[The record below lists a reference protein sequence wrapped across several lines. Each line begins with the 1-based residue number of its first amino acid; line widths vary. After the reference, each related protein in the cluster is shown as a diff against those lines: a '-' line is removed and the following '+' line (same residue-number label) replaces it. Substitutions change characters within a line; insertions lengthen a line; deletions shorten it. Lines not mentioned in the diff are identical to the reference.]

1 MKTNRIVWLVL
12 AISIAAPLA
21 AHIGSPDV
29 FFQGDA
35 GPYHL
40 VVSIRTPQMIP
51 GVAEIQIRSSAPG
64 VRQIKIVP
72 LYIVGEG
79 SKYPPPPD
87 VLLPSKDDLQFFS
100 GKLWLMA
107 SGSWQVRIEA
117 DGDAGSGTIAVPVP
131 AAARNTMPMQKSLG
145 ALLAG
150 LMVLLVAGIVSI
162 VGAARREG
170 QLEPDQQAGPAQKR
184 AARLVMAGAFLI
196 VAAVLAGGAFW
207 WKSAAATLSGRMI
220 YKAPELFVSVVPGDQ
235 MILHIGDSKW
245 HTRRPETV
253 ATPLMPDHGHLM
265 HLFLIRT
272 PQLDLFYHLHPVPDK
287 GGVFLDDL
295 PPIAAGHYRVFADI
309 VRVSGFPDTL
319 TAEIDIPETAGKPLS
334 GDDSTV
340 TTAPISSDSQ
350 NAKDANASLISSLS
364 DGTRMIWE
372 RAPGPLPA
380 NQLLWFKFR
389 VEDPKGKPVKSLEPY
404 MGMAGHAE
412 FVRSDLSVF
421 AHVHPDGSVPMA
433 AVQLADATLPAK
445 LGAAEAS
452 NSPAKPEMNMPGMA
466 MGPIGP
472 EVSFPYG
479 FPKPGV
485 YRIFVQVKYNGRV
498 ETGVFDAEVKSEYR
512 VPSPM
517 IRSASRDNRL
527 APGVPVTPMAPK
539 FWG

>member
-1 MKTNRIVWLVL
+1 MKTIHIVWLVL
-12 AISIAAPLA
+12 AILIAGPLA

-64 VRQIKIVP
+64 VKQVKIVP

-87 VLLPSKDDLQFFS
+87 VLLPSKDDPQFFS

-107 SGSWQVRIEA
+107 SGSWQVRVEA

-131 AAARNTMPMQKSLG
+131 AAARSTMPMQKSLG

-162 VGAARREG
+162 LGAARREG
-170 QLEPDQQAGPAQKR
+170 QLEPGQQAGPTQKR
-184 AARLVMAGAFLI
+184 AARFVMAVALLI

-207 WKSAAATLSGRMI
+207 WKTAAANLSNRMI
-220 YKAPELFVSVVPGDQ
+220 YTAPDLFVSLVPGDQ
-235 MILHIGDSKW
+235 MLLRIGDSKW
-245 HTRRPETV
+245 HTRRPDTV

-272 PQLDLFYHLHPVPDK
+272 PQMDRFYHLHPVPDK
-287 GGVFLDDL
+287 DGAFLDNL
-295 PPIAAGHYRVFADI
+295 PPVAAGHYQVFADI

-319 TAEIDIPETAGKPLS
+319 SAQIDIPETAGKPLS
-334 GDDSTV
+334 GDDST
-340 TTAPISSDSQ
+340 ASAPPISADSQ
-350 NAKDANASLISSLS
+350 NAKDASGGNAKDAKGTKDAEASLISSLP

-372 RAPGPLPA
+372 RAPDPLPA
-380 NQLLWFKFR
+380 NQLLWFRFR
-389 VEDPKGKPVKSLEPY
+389 FEDATGKPVANLEPY

-433 AVQLADATLPAK
+433 AVQLADATLAKNSAIPAS
-445 LGAAEAS
+445 S
-452 NSPAKPEMNMPGMA
+452 NPPATTEMNMPGMA
-466 MGPIGP
+466 TGPIGP
-472 EVSFPYG
+472 EVNFPYG
-479 FPKPGV
+479 FPKPGL
-485 YRIFVQVKYNGRV
+485 YRIFVQVKYNGQV
-498 ETGVFDAEVKSEYR
+498 ETGVFDAQVK
-512 VPSPM
+512 
-517 IRSASRDNRL
+517 
-527 APGVPVTPMAPK
+527 
-539 FWG
+539 

>member
-1 MKTNRIVWLVL
+1 MKTNRTVWLAV
-12 AISIAAPLA
+12 AILIAAPLA
-21 AHIGSPDV
+21 AHVGSPDV

-35 GPYHL
+35 GPYQL

-64 VRQIKIVP
+64 VRQVKIVP

-87 VLLPSKDDLQFFS
+87 VLLPSKDDPQFFS

-170 QLEPDQQAGPAQKR
+170 QLEPGQQAGAAQKR
-184 AARLVMAGAFLI
+184 AARIVMAGAFLI
-196 VAAVLAGGAFW
+196 VAALLAGGAFW
-207 WKSAAATLSGRMI
+207 WKSAAATLSDRMI
-220 YKAPELFVSVVPGDQ
+220 YKAPELFVSLVPSDQ

-272 PQLDLFYHLHPVPDK
+272 PQLDRFCHLHPVPDK

-295 PPIAAGHYRVFADI
+295 PPIAAGHYQVFADI

-319 TAEIDIPETAGKPLS
+319 TAEVDIPETVGKPLS
-334 GDDSTV
+334 GDDSTAAA
-340 TTAPISSDSQ
+340 APIPAGSQ
-350 NAKDANASLISSLS
+350 NAKDANASLISLLS
-364 DGTRMIWE
+364 DGMRMIWE

-389 VEDPKGKPVKSLEPY
+389 VEDAKGKPVKSLEPY

-433 AVQLADATLPAK
+433 AVQLADATLPAR
-445 LGAAEAS
+445 LGAGAGSNAS
-452 NSPAKPEMNMPGMA
+452 VKPEMIMPGMA

-498 ETGVFDAEVKSEYR
+498 ETGVFDAEVK
-512 VPSPM
+512 
-517 IRSASRDNRL
+517 
-527 APGVPVTPMAPK
+527 
-539 FWG
+539 

>member
-1 MKTNRIVWLVL
+1 MKTNRIAWLVL

-29 FFQGDA
+29 FLQGDA

-51 GVAEIQIRSSAPG
+51 GIAEIQIRSSTPG
-64 VRQIKIVP
+64 VKQIKIVP

-87 VLLPSKDDLQFFS
+87 VLLPSKDDPQFFS

-107 SGSWQVRIEA
+107 SGSWQVRVEA

-131 AAARNTMPMQKSLG
+131 AAARSTMPMQKSLG

-170 QLEPDQQAGPAQKR
+170 QLEPGQQPGPAQKR
-184 AARLVMAGAFLI
+184 AARLVMTGAFLV
-196 VAAVLAGGAFW
+196 VATVLAGSAFW
-207 WKSAAATLSGRMI
+207 WKTAAANLSNRMI
-220 YKAPELFVSVVPGDQ
+220 YTAPDLFVSLVPGDQ
-235 MILHIGDSKW
+235 MLLRIGDSEW
-245 HTRRPETV
+245 HTRRPDTV
-253 ATPLMPDHGHLM
+253 STPLMPDHGHLM

-272 PQLDLFYHLHPVPDK
+272 PQMDRFYHLHPVPDK

-295 PPIAAGHYRVFADI
+295 PPIAAGHYQVFADI
-309 VRVSGFPDTL
+309 VRISGFPDTL
-319 TAEIDIPETAGKPLS
+319 SAQIDISETAGKPLS
-334 GDDSTV
+334 GDDSTASAV
-340 TTAPISSDSQ
+340 PISADSQ
-350 NAKDANASLISSLS
+350 NAIDTKDAQDKNEAQASLISSLP
-364 DGTRMIWE
+364 DGTRMVWE

-380 NQLLWFKFR
+380 SRLLWFKFR
-389 VEDPKGKPVKSLEPY
+389 LEDANGKPVANLEPY

-433 AVQLADATLPAK
+433 AVQLADATLAKNSAPPA
-445 LGAAEAS
+445 S
-452 NSPAKPEMNMPGMA
+452 SSPATTEMNMPGMA
-466 MGPIGP
+466 MGHIGP

-479 FPKPGV
+479 FPKQGL
-485 YRIFVQVKYNGRV
+485 YRIFVQVKYSGRV
-498 ETGVFDAEVKSEYR
+498 ETGVFDAQVK
-512 VPSPM
+512 
-517 IRSASRDNRL
+517 
-527 APGVPVTPMAPK
+527 
-539 FWG
+539 

>member
-1 MKTNRIVWLVL
+1 MNTNRIAWLALSVL
-12 AISIAAPLA
+12 IAAPLA

-40 VVSIRTPQMIP
+40 VVSVRTPQMIP
-51 GVAEIQIRSSAPG
+51 GIAEIQIRSSTPG
-64 VRQIKIVP
+64 VKQIKIVP

-87 VLLPSKDDLQFFS
+87 VLLPSKDDPQFFS

-107 SGSWQVRIEA
+107 SGSWEVRIEA
-117 DGDAGSGTIAVPVP
+117 IGDAGSGTIAVPVP
-131 AAARNTMPMQKSLG
+131 AAARSTMPMHKSLG

-162 VGAARREG
+162 IGAARREG
-170 QLEPDQQAGPAQKR
+170 QLEPGQQAGPAQKR
-184 AARLVMAGAFLI
+184 AARLVMAGAFLV
-196 VAAVLAGGAFW
+196 VAAVLVGGAFW
-207 WKSAAATLSGRMI
+207 WKTAAANLSNRMI
-220 YKAPELFVSVVPGDQ
+220 YTAPDLFVSLVPGDQ
-235 MILHIGDSKW
+235 MLLRIGDSKW

-253 ATPLMPDHGHLM
+253 ATALMLDHGHLM

-272 PQLDLFYHLHPVPDK
+272 PQMDRFYHLHPVPDK
-287 GGVFLDDL
+287 SGVFLDDL
-295 PPIAAGHYRVFADI
+295 PSIAAGHYQVFADI

-319 TAEIDIPETAGKPLS
+319 SAQIDIPETVGKPLS
-334 GDDSTV
+334 GDDST
-340 TTAPISSDSQ
+340 ASAPPISADS
-350 NAKDANASLISSLS
+350 AKDASGANTKDTQASLISSLP
-364 DGTRMIWE
+364 DGMRMGWE

-389 VEDPKGKPVKSLEPY
+389 VEDSTGKPVANLEPY

-433 AVQLADATLPAK
+433 AVELADAKLAK
-445 LGAAEAS
+445 NAGAPPAS
-452 NSPAKPEMNMPGMA
+452 NSSAATEMNMPGMA

-485 YRIFVQVKYNGRV
+485 YRIFVQVKYNGSV
-498 ETGVFDAEVKSEYR
+498 ETGVFDAEVK
-512 VPSPM
+512 
-517 IRSASRDNRL
+517 
-527 APGVPVTPMAPK
+527 
-539 FWG
+539 

>member
-1 MKTNRIVWLVL
+1 VKTTHIAWLVL
-12 AISIAAPLA
+12 AISIAGPLV

-51 GVAEIQIRSSAPG
+51 GVAEIQIRSSTPG
-64 VRQIKIVP
+64 VKQLKIVP

-87 VLLPSKDDLQFFS
+87 VLLPSKDDPQFFS

-107 SGSWQVRIEA
+107 SGSWQVRVEA

-131 AAARNTMPMQKSLG
+131 AAARSTMPMQKSLG

-162 VGAARREG
+162 IGAARREG
-170 QLEPDQQAGPAQKR
+170 QLEPGQQAGPAQKR
-184 AARLVMAGAFLI
+184 AARFVMAGALLI
-196 VAAVLAGGAFW
+196 VAAVLVGGAFW
-207 WKSAAATLSGRMI
+207 WKTAAANLSNRMI
-220 YKAPELFVSVVPGDQ
+220 YTAPELFVSLVPGDQ
-235 MILHIGDSKW
+235 MLLRIGDSKW
-245 HTRRPETV
+245 HTRRPDTV

-272 PQLDLFYHLHPVPDK
+272 PQMDRFYHLHPVPDK
-287 GGVFLDDL
+287 GGVFLENL
-295 PPIAAGHYRVFADI
+295 PPVAAGHYQVFADI

-319 TAEIDIPETAGKPLS
+319 SAQIDISETTGKPLS
-334 GDDSTV
+334 GDDSIASA
-340 TTAPISSDSQ
+340 APISVDSQ
-350 NAKDANASLISSLS
+350 NAKETSAPSAKDTKNANDAQASLISSLP
-364 DGTRMIWE
+364 DGTRMVWE

-389 VEDPKGKPVKSLEPY
+389 LEDSSGKPVANLEPY

-433 AVQLADATLPAK
+433 AVELADATLAK
-445 LGAAEAS
+445 NSA
-452 NSPAKPEMNMPGMA
+452 SPASSSPATTETNMPGMA
-466 MGPIGP
+466 TMSGMADGPLAP
-472 EVSFPYG
+472 AVSFPYG
-479 FPKPGV
+479 FPKPGL
-485 YRIFVQVKYNGRV
+485 YRIFVQVKYNGQV
-498 ETGVFDAEVKSEYR
+498 ETGVFDAEVK
-512 VPSPM
+512 
-517 IRSASRDNRL
+517 
-527 APGVPVTPMAPK
+527 
-539 FWG
+539 

>member
-1 MKTNRIVWLVL
+1 MKTNRIVWLAF
-12 AISIAAPLA
+12 AILIAIPLA
-21 AHIGSPDV
+21 AHVGSPDV

-51 GVAEIQIRSSAPG
+51 GIAEIQIRSSAPG
-64 VRQIKIVP
+64 VREVKVVP

-87 VLLPSKDDLQFFS
+87 VLLPSKDDPQFFS

-131 AAARNTMPMQKSLG
+131 AAARNTMPMQKGLG
-145 ALLAG
+145 ALLGG

-162 VGAARREG
+162 IGAARREG
-170 QLEPDQQAGPAQKR
+170 QLEPGQQAGPAQKR
-184 AARLVMAGAFLI
+184 AARIVMAGAFLV

-207 WKSAAATLSGRMI
+207 WNSAAAKLSDRMI
-220 YKAPELFVSVVPGDQ
+220 YKAPELFVSLVPGDK
-235 MILHIGDSKW
+235 MILRIGDSKW

-265 HLFLIRT
+265 HLFLIRM
-272 PQLDLFYHLHPVPDK
+272 PEMDRFYHLHPVADK

-295 PPIAAGHYRVFADI
+295 PPIAAGRYKVFADI

-319 TAEIDIPETAGKPLS
+319 TAEIGMPQTVGKLA

-340 TTAPISSDSQ
+340 TARPLSTNLQSANDSS
-350 NAKDANASLISSLS
+350 ANLISPLS

-372 RAPGPLPA
+372 REPGPLPA

-389 VEDPKGKPVKSLEPY
+389 VEDANGTAVASLEPY

-421 AHVHPDGSVPMA
+421 AHVHPGGSVPMA
-433 AVQLADATLPAK
+433 AVELADATLRAK
-445 LGAAEAS
+445 VETAASS
-452 NSPAKPEMNMPGMA
+452 NSASSNLPAKPDMNMSDMTTGN
-466 MGPIGP
+466 IGP
-472 EVSFPYG
+472 AVSFPYG
-479 FPKPGV
+479 FPKAGA
-485 YRIFVQVKYNGRV
+485 YRIFVQVKHDGHV
-498 ETGVFDAEVKSEYR
+498 ETGVFDAEVK
-512 VPSPM
+512 
-517 IRSASRDNRL
+517 
-527 APGVPVTPMAPK
+527 
-539 FWG
+539 

>member
-1 MKTNRIVWLVL
+1 VGTNRIAWLILV
-12 AISIAAPLA
+12 IFIAAPLA

-35 GPYHL
+35 GPYRL

-51 GVAEIQIRSSAPG
+51 GIAEIQIRSSTPG
-64 VRQIKIVP
+64 VKQVKIVP

-87 VLLPSKDDLQFFS
+87 VLLPSKDDPQFFS

-117 DGDAGSGTIAVPVP
+117 DGDAGSGTMAVPVP
-131 AAARNTMPMQKSLG
+131 AAARSTMPMQKGLG

-162 VGAARREG
+162 IGAARREG
-170 QLEPDQQAGPAQKR
+170 QLEPGQQAGPAQKR
-184 AARLVMAGAFLI
+184 AARFVMVAAFLV
-196 VAAVLAGGAFW
+196 VAAVLVVGAFW
-207 WKSAAATLSGRMI
+207 WKTAAANLSNRMI
-220 YKAPELFVSVVPGDQ
+220 YTAPDLFVSLVPGDQ
-235 MILHIGDSKW
+235 MLLRIGDSKW

-253 ATPLMPDHGHLM
+253 STPLMPDHGHLM

-272 PQLDLFYHLHPVPDK
+272 PQMDRFYHLHPAPDK
-287 GGVFLDDL
+287 GGVFLEDL
-295 PPIAAGHYRVFADI
+295 PPVAAGHYQVFADI
-309 VRVSGFPDTL
+309 VRISGFPDTL
-319 TAEIDIPETAGKPLS
+319 SAQIDIPETAGKRLA
-334 GDDSTV
+334 GDDSTASA
-340 TTAPISSDSQ
+340 APISSE
-350 NAKDANASLISSLS
+350 AKDPQASLMSSLP

-389 VEDPKGKPVKSLEPY
+389 LEDANGKPVANLEPY

-433 AVQLADATLPAK
+433 AVELADATLAKNSALPAS
-445 LGAAEAS
+445 S
-452 NSPAKPEMNMPGMA
+452 NPTTTEMNMPGMA

-479 FPKPGV
+479 FPKPGL

-498 ETGVFDAEVKSEYR
+498 ETGVFDVEAK
-512 VPSPM
+512 
-517 IRSASRDNRL
+517 
-527 APGVPVTPMAPK
+527 
-539 FWG
+539 

>member
-1 MKTNRIVWLVL
+1 MTNRTAGLLL
-12 AISIAAPLA
+12 AILIAAPLA
-21 AHIGSPDV
+21 AHVGSPDV

-51 GVAEIQIRSSAPG
+51 GVAEIQIRSATPG
-64 VRQIKIVP
+64 VQRIKMVP

-87 VLLPSKDDLQFFS
+87 VLLPSKDDPQYFS

-131 AAARNTMPMQKSLG
+131 AAARNTLPMQAGLG
-145 ALLAG
+145 VLLSG
-150 LMVLLVAGIVSI
+150 LMVLLVLAMVSI
-162 VGAARREG
+162 LGAAKREG
-170 QLEPDQQAGPAQKR
+170 QLDPGLQPGQPQKR
-184 AARLVMAGAFLI
+184 GARFVMAGALLI
-196 VAAVLAGGAFW
+196 ILGILAGGGIW
-207 WKSAAATLSGRMI
+207 WKVAAANLSDRMI
-220 YKAPELFVSVVPGDQ
+220 YKAPELFVSLIPGDQ
-235 MILHIGDSKW
+235 MILRIGESKW

-253 ATPLMPDHGHLM
+253 AVPLMPDHGHLM

-272 PQLDLFYHLHPVPDK
+272 PRLDRFYHLHPVPDK

-295 PPIAAGHYRVFADI
+295 PPMAAGHYEVFADV

-319 TAEIDIPETAGKPLS
+319 TAEIDIPETTGKPLA

-340 TTAPISSDSQ
+340 ATTPIAADSRQ
-350 NAKDANASLISSLS
+350 AEQAGLISQLS
-364 DGTRMIWE
+364 NGTRMVWE
-372 RAPGPLPA
+372 REPGSLPA

-389 VEDPKGKPVKSLEPY
+389 VEDANGKPVESLEPY

-433 AVQLADATLPAK
+433 AVQLADQTLPEK
-445 LGAAEAS
+445 LDAQETS
-452 NSPAKPEMNMPGMA
+452 DSPKSPGMNMAGMA
-466 MGPIGP
+466 MAAIGP

-479 FPKPGV
+479 FPKPGI
-485 YRIFVQVKYNGRV
+485 YRIFVQVKHNGRV
-498 ETGVFDAEVKSEYR
+498 ETGVFDAEVK
-512 VPSPM
+512 
-517 IRSASRDNRL
+517 
-527 APGVPVTPMAPK
+527 
-539 FWG
+539 